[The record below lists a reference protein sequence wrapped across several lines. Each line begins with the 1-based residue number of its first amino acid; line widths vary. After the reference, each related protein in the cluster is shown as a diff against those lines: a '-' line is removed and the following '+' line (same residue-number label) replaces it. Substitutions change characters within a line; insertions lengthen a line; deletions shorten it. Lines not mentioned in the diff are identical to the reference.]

1 MSLSILIYL
10 SIRMLYDVNIHSFS
24 VVGIR
29 SSEESIPLGVLTVT
43 IESTFIVHQKSVV
56 RNQSLTLISSS
67 CLIIFGIV
75 DLSKISL
82 FSNDGRH
89 I

>member
-1 MSLSILIYL
+1 
-10 SIRMLYDVNIHSFS
+10 MLYDVNIHSFS

>member
-1 MSLSILIYL
+1 LSLSILIYL

-82 FSNDGRH
+82 FTNDGRH

>member
-82 FSNDGRH
+82 FTNDGRH